1 MHKTLYQHINNDANT
16 LRAQCPPTPL
26 PPLRSAWL
34 RLQLN
39 TKIVLNHLPTQH
51 QLRALTLFL
60 GTKIVLI

>member
-1 MHKTLYQHINNDANT
+1 MHKALYQHLNNDANT
-16 LRAQCPPTPL
+16 LRAQCAPQPPL

-51 QLRALTLFL
+51 QLRALTYPL
-60 GTKIVLI
+60 GPRLY